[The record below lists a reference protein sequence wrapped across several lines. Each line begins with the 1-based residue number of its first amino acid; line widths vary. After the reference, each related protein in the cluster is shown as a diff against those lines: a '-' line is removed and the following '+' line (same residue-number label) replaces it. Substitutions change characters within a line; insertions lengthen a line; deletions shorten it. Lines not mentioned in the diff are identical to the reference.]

1 MTPRT
6 QANAAEIQIAV
17 GSDER
22 QLRPG
27 LVTVMSVLESTR
39 QPVDVHFLGVRL
51 SDASKAMIERAVR
64 LWPDARL
71 HYHDMSRVDS
81 DWKQFE
87 FDGRWCSAMM
97 AHLDIPNL
105 IEGGKVLYLDSDTL
119 VHTSVKPLFEIDM
132 EGCLLAAV
140 RDYDLMMHMME
151 RQLDDRADWVS
162 KLVPKHEKAIAPYP
176 LCDFFNAGVI
186 LYDIDSMKLEPSLLD
201 ALTDRSG
208 NEDDGYRLNVA
219 FKGRVRH
226 LAPRWNAICG
236 IHHRYFAV
244 HTAMVERG
252 IPYVQK
258 PPAISH
264 FTGIVKPWHDVD
276 LEKLKFNFAETCKRV
291 FHNLGLEASNKWYY
305 DSLFHHLKSDFSI
318 AEYVQM
324 HMVYRKSSARF
335 LGMLDG

>member
-1 MTPRT
+1 MTART

-17 GSDER
+17 GADER

-39 QPVDVHFLGVRL
+39 QPVDVHFLGVGL

-87 FDGRWCSAMM
+87 FDGRWSTAMM

-132 EGCLLAAV
+132 AGCLLAAV
-140 RDYDLMMHMME
+140 RDYDLMMHMMG
-151 RQLDDRADWVS
+151 RQLNDSADWVS
-162 KLVPKHEKAIAPYP
+162 RLAEKHEKAIAPSP

-186 LYDIDSMKLEPSLLD
+186 LYDIDSMKSEPSLLD

-208 NEDDGYRLNVA
+208 TEDDGYRLNAA

-226 LAPRWNAICG
+226 LAPHWNAMCG
-236 IHHRYFAV
+236 IHHMYFAV
-244 HTAMVERG
+244 HTAMVEPG
-252 IPYVQK
+252 IPYMHK

-276 LEKLKFNFAETCKRV
+276 LEKLKSNFAETRKHV
-291 FHNLGLEASNKWYY
+291 FHNLGLESHKWYY
-305 DSLFHHLKSDFSI
+305 DSLFIHLKSDFSI
-318 AEYVQM
+318 AEYVQL